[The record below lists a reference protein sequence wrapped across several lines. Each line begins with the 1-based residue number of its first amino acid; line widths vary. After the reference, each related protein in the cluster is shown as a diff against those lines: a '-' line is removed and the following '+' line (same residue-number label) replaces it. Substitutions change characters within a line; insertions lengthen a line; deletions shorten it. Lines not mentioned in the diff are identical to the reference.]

1 MDNRFDTDA
10 LGVAVSETFDNGLKV
25 IDSALETHVRMD
37 GGVGKK
43 ITDSFGDVAD
53 VQFMSGKNIPMCL
66 IPFSLSLT
74 AKKLLSEKVAYPPS
88 LPDLTNKMGLGRG
101 AS

>member
-1 MDNRFDTDA
+1 MDNKFGTDV
-10 LGVAVSETFDNGLKV
+10 LGGAVTETFDNGLKV
-25 IDSALETHVRMD
+25 MDSALETHVRMD

-43 ITDSFGDVAD
+43 ITDSLGDVAD
-53 VQFMSGKNIPMCL
+53 VQIMSGKNIPMCL

-74 AKKLLSEKVAYPPS
+74 GKKLLSGIVAPATS
-88 LPDLTNKMGLGRG
+88 LPDATKTMSFMRG